1 MHEWILFLGCSGLA
15 LAVAGVMFAG
25 IVRPALKPVAHT
37 AHVPLASLTGNS
49 APDSPV
55 PPLTPNDGVDAA
67 AEVVAADNTADN
79 LNEPAPG
86 ESLEEFRQKLKQSA
100 AQKKTTITADMLD
113 MANSYEDKVA
123 LVRMLVSEDSSRVAT
138 VMKKMI
144 EGQSGKNG

>member
-25 IVRPALKPVAHT
+25 IVRPALKPVVHT
-37 AHVPLASLTGNS
+37 AHAPLASLTGS
-49 APDSPV
+49 AAPDSPA
-55 PPLTPNDGVDAA
+55 PPSMPNDGADAA
-67 AEVVAADNTADN
+67 AEVVAAENSAEN
-79 LNEPAPG
+79 VNEPAPG

-100 AQKKTTITADMLD
+100 AQKKPAITADMLD

-144 EGQSGKNG
+144 EGPSGKNG